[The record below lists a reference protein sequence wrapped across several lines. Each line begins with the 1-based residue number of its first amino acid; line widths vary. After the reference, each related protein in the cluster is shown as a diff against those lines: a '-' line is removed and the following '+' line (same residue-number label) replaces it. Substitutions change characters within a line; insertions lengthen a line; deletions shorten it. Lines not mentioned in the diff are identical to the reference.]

1 MNVWE
6 SIDERMLA
14 GEIEEAVSLLHAQT
28 PSKERR
34 YRELLI
40 TRQNNNPKELLG
52 LIEDSLTQYP
62 EFAPFY
68 ALMALFQHEKG
79 DFESAVNWYKKSLTR
94 DTQQPMVWSNYGL
107 ALSIVSQDRSAI
119 EAFEMAISQAPD
131 CEAAWFNKGIVHGR
145 RQEYEAAIH
154 SFQVVCDLSEDP
166 TFPIRMLGS
175 YHLKMGQFTQASMYF
190 QNLAD
195 LAPDEA
201 SRAQILAF
209 YSAALSTSKAAH
221 LDENDLD
228 ADRLRGVISH
238 RVMETLEDISALP
251 DGHPSKEH
259 ILDGIHGRTS
269 HHPPEGYIESL
280 FDKYAVKYESHLRNV
295 LSYQVPELVGRL
307 VNKYSLMP
315 RTMLDLG
322 CGTGLCS
329 DHIESPHRV
338 GIDVSHQMLR
348 YAKERNTYEAL
359 HLGDVTTVCKGLSE
373 TFDLVVAGDVFVYI
387 GRLDE
392 LMVEISRVLNS
403 GGYVI
408 FSTESST
415 KADHH
420 LSYTG
425 RYQHSSEYIQ
435 QMTSAAGLSLIEK
448 QEVQLRREEGRWVK
462 GDLWIFRGQLHL
474 N

>member
-6 SIDERMLA
+6 NIDDLMLK
-14 GEIEEAVSLLHAQT
+14 GDLEEAVSLLHAQPT
-28 PSKERR
+28 SKERR

-52 LIEDSLTQYP
+52 LIEDSLTRYP
-62 EFAPFY
+62 EFAPLY

-79 DFESAVNWYKKSLTR
+79 DIETAVIWYKKSLAK

-119 EAFEMAISQAPD
+119 EAFEMAISQASD

-145 RQEYEAAIH
+145 RQEYEAAIQ
-154 SFQVVCDLSEDP
+154 SFKVACDLSEDP
-166 TFPIRMLGS
+166 TFSIRMLGS

-190 QNLAD
+190 QHLAD

-201 SRAQILAF
+201 SKAQILEF

-228 ADRLRGVISH
+228 AERLRGVISH
-238 RVMETLEDISALP
+238 RVMETLEDISGLP

-259 ILDGIHGRTS
+259 ILDGIHGRVS

-280 FDKYAVKYESHLRNV
+280 FDKYAMKYESHLRNV

-307 VNKYSLMP
+307 VTKYSLKP
-315 RTMLDLG
+315 KTMLDLG

-348 YAKERNTYEAL
+348 YAKERNTYQAL
-359 HLGDVTTVCKGLSE
+359 HLGDLTTVCSELSE
-373 TFDLVVAGDVFVYI
+373 KFDLVVAGDVFVYI

-392 LMVEISRVLNS
+392 LMIEIGRILNS
-403 GGYVI
+403 AGHVI
-408 FSTESST
+408 FSTESSA
-415 KADHH
+415 KADYH

-435 QMTSAAGLSLIEK
+435 QVTLVAGLSLIEK
-448 QEVQLRREEGRWVK
+448 QAVQLRREEGRWVK
-462 GDLWIFRGQLHL
+462 GDLWIFRGKVD
-474 N
+474 